1 MKNAKQYLIILSV
14 ILILGASWWFFST
27 YYEGEKPVLKL
38 SQTIDTI
45 GQKKLVDINATDK
58 KSGLRNIVVIISQ
71 NGEKHT
77 LYSEEF
83 PVKGIREKTFNIEIV
98 PKNLKLREG
107 EAMINIS
114 AVDYSLRKNRSILDI
129 KVNIDTTPP
138 RLYLLSSAHYI
149 NPGGSCVAIYGVSE
163 KVVKNGVNVGDDFFP
178 AYPINIAGKSYYI
191 VYFAFPVD
199 AKSRNTGIGVVAK
212 DRAGN
217 QSLKILPSYIRNKK
231 FRTDKITLTE
241 SFLKQKMPEFQQSNS
256 SLSKM
261 TLLKTFQYV
270 NEQMRQDNFKTI
282 QSICRKSENKQLWHG
297 SFLRMEK
304 AATTTRFGNKRIYY
318 YKGKIAGKSRHMG
331 IDLASTK
338 HAGVA
343 ASNSGIVV
351 FAGNLGIYGD
361 TIIID
366 HGFNLFSLYAHLG
379 IIKVKENQR
388 VTKGELIGNTDTSG
402 LAGGDHLHFSMLV
415 GSKFVDPQEW
425 WDPHWIRDNVERKLQ
440 EPEVGNQK

>member
-1 MKNAKQYLIILSV
+1 MRNAKQYLIILSV
-14 ILILGASWWFFST
+14 ILILGGCWWFFST

-45 GQKKLVDINATDK
+45 GQKKLLDITATDK
-58 KSGLRNIVVIISQ
+58 KRGLRNIVVIISQ

-77 LYSEEF
+77 IYSEDF
-83 PVKGIREKTFNIEIV
+83 STKGTKEKTFNIEID

-107 EAMINIS
+107 EAIINIS
-114 AVDYSLRKNRSILDI
+114 AVDYSLRNNRSTLDI
-129 KVNIDTTPP
+129 KVIIDTTPP
-138 RLYLLSSAHYI
+138 RVYLLSSAHNI

-178 AYPINIAGKSYYI
+178 GYPINISGKSYYMA
-191 VYFAFPVD
+191 YFAFPID
-199 AKSRNTGIGVVAK
+199 AKRRNTRIGVVAK

-217 QSLKILPSYIRNKK
+217 QSLKIIPCYIRNKK
-231 FRTDKITLTE
+231 FRTSKITLTE
-241 SFLKQKMPEFQQSNS
+241 SFIKQKMPEFQQSNS
-256 SLSKM
+256 SLSEM
-261 TLLKTFQYV
+261 TPLETFQYV
-270 NEQMRQDNFKTI
+270 NEQMRHDNFKTI
-282 QSICRKSENKQLWHG
+282 QSICSKSENKQLWQG
-297 SFLRMEK
+297 SFLRMK
-304 AATTTRFGNKRIYY
+304 NAATTARFGNKRTYY
-318 YKGKIAGKSRHMG
+318 YKGKVAGKSVHMG

-338 HAGVA
+338 HAEVA

-388 VTKGELIGNTDTSG
+388 VTKGEWIGNTDTSG

-415 GSKFVDPQEW
+415 GNKFVDPQEW
-425 WDPHWIRDNVERKLQ
+425 WDPHWIKDNVEKKLSL
-440 EPEVGNQK
+440 K

>member
-14 ILILGASWWFFST
+14 ILILGGCWWFFST

-45 GQKKLVDINATDK
+45 GQKKLVDITATDK
-58 KSGLRNIVVIISQ
+58 KRGLRNIVVIISQ

-77 LYSEEF
+77 LYSEGF
-83 PVKGIREKTFNIEIV
+83 PTKGIKEKTFNIEID

-114 AVDYSLRKNRSILDI
+114 AVDYSLRKNRTTLDI
-129 KVNIDTTPP
+129 KVIIDTTPP
-138 RLYLLSSAHYI
+138 RVYLLSSAHNI

-163 KVVKNGVNVGDDFFP
+163 EVIKNGVNVGDDFFQG
-178 AYPINIAGKSYYI
+178 YPINIAGKPYYMA
-191 VYFAFPVD
+191 YFAFPID
-199 AKSRNTGIGVVAK
+199 AKKRNTAIGVVAK

-217 QSLKILPSYIRNKK
+217 QSLKILPCYIRNKK

-241 SFLKQKMPEFQQSNS
+241 SFIKQKMPEFQQSNS
-256 SLSKM
+256 NLSEM
-261 TLLKTFQYV
+261 TPLETFQYV
-270 NEQMRQDNFKTI
+270 NEQMRHDNFKTI
-282 QSICRKSENKQLWHG
+282 QSICSKSENKQLWQG

-304 AATTTRFGNKRIYY
+304 AATTARFGNKRIYY
-318 YKGKIAGKSRHMG
+318 YKGKVAGKSIHMG

-338 HAGVA
+338 HAEVA

-415 GSKFVDPQEW
+415 GNKFVDPQEW
-425 WDPHWIRDNVERKLQ
+425 WDPHWIKDNVEKKLSL
-440 EPEVGNQK
+440 K